1 MLDRGH
7 PDVLIGV
14 PRLPRRHL
22 RRPRLLKL
30 LDAGHPLTVLRGPA
44 GSGKTALLADWAT
57 SRAVNGVWVSIDSD
71 IDSRLQYWR
80 TVVTAMVDAGL
91 LDADSPLRAGLEP
104 AGLRRILRRGF
115 NQLTEHHVLIIDGDA
130 TVLDPEIDDD
140 VITLARDVA
149 NLSIVIAGR
158 GRTTLEHPRVALQ
171 VDRQLIGPAAL
182 AFTAAEIEEL
192 FQRAGQDAGDSASVV
207 REVTGGHPALVRALL
222 QQRPATEDLSHRATL
237 QSSVAA
243 VVRSDVRRHLND
255 PERRELSRFLLRCS
269 LPDELPAGLAD
280 RLGEGTRIAQHL
292 QQLERLG
299 VMETDPEAGV
309 ITVWAAIRELLREEA
324 QARLPTELPALHRRI
339 ARWELTAARPLPA
352 LRHAVASGD
361 YALVSTVITSH
372 WVQFLWDGI
381 LTEAEHIVA
390 QIPRYELPHQPVIAA
405 LLGLAVNMDPN
416 RRRRAIGYLD
426 IAVEGAQRSRRAVAR
441 NQYLFFGILETSLAR
456 IAGADRHLDSRSRA
470 LARILEEWTSQ
481 PIPRAREPI
490 VRTQLA
496 ITFFRSGKP
505 REALEVLRDA
515 VSAPAGNP
523 GFAAQQALTIKA
535 GIYAHLGEMTISR
548 SMLRRIDYLEGDP
561 WPQEIRD
568 SYLGVLGHYAAVWD
582 RLVDF
587 DLDGAQEHLD
597 LISPHPV
604 NIEFGPYIVLLR
616 AYLAVLRG
624 DAEAG
629 LLRLTDDVRRLAAE
643 QRLLPSEQ
651 VMLSKPFALLNL
663 ASGRVGAARL
673 ALHGEKTAPANSVLL
688 AVVALAAGQPD
699 DALVHLA
706 ARQRDPTSP
715 RSASV
720 QYLVLAAASLRAGDR
735 IGALAAAERL
745 LALMGHH
752 GVRDRKSVV

>member
-1 MLDRGH
+1 
-7 PDVLIGV
+7 
-14 PRLPRRHL
+14 
-22 RRPRLLKL
+22 
-30 LDAGHPLTVLRGPA
+30 
-44 GSGKTALLADWAT
+44 
-57 SRAVNGVWVSIDSD
+57 
-71 IDSRLQYWR
+71 
-80 TVVTAMVDAGL
+80 
-91 LDADSPLRAGLEP
+91 
-104 AGLRRILRRGF
+104 
-115 NQLTEHHVLIIDGDA
+115 
-130 TVLDPEIDDD
+130 
-140 VITLARDVA
+140 
-149 NLSIVIAGR
+149 
-158 GRTTLEHPRVALQ
+158 
-171 VDRQLIGPAAL
+171 
-182 AFTAAEIEEL
+182 
-192 FQRAGQDAGDSASVV
+192 
-207 REVTGGHPALVRALL
+207 
-222 QQRPATEDLSHRATL
+222 
-237 QSSVAA
+237 
-243 VVRSDVRRHLND
+243 
-255 PERRELSRFLLRCS
+255 
-269 LPDELPAGLAD
+269 
-280 RLGEGTRIAQHL
+280 
-292 QQLERLG
+292 
-299 VMETDPEAGV
+299 
-309 ITVWAAIRELLREEA
+309 
-324 QARLPTELPALHRRI
+324 
-339 ARWELTAARPLPA
+339 
-352 LRHAVASGD
+352 
-361 YALVSTVITSH
+361 
-372 WVQFLWDGI
+372 
-381 LTEAEHIVA
+381 
-390 QIPRYELPHQPVIAA
+390 
-405 LLGLAVNMDPN
+405 
-416 RRRRAIGYLD
+416 
-426 IAVEGAQRSRRAVAR
+426 
-441 NQYLFFGILETSLAR
+441 
-456 IAGADRHLDSRSRA
+456 
-470 LARILEEWTSQ
+470 
-481 PIPRAREPI
+481 
-490 VRTQLA
+490 
-496 ITFFRSGKP
+496 
-505 REALEVLRDA
+505 VLRDA

-582 RLVDF
+582 RLDDF

-597 LISPHPV
+597 LISPQPV

-752 GVRDRKSVV
+752 GVREHLVYVPRSDLRALRDLLAEERPELTEPLGDLDQVPRIILPVDDVALLSKRESIVLGELSRTESAGEIARAQGVSVNTVKSQLRSIYRKLGAGTREEALARAVHEGLLSPR